1 MAVPALMIPIAVDR
15 SWMGN
20 HSATARVAAGKP
32 PPSPMPSS
40 RRLTASIPT
49 LVASPWLAQ
58 ASDQNTMMARRPA
71 RVPTTSISLPPP
83 AYITA

>member
-1 MAVPALMIPIAVDR
+1 M
-15 SWMGN
+15 
-20 HSATARVAAGKP
+20 
-32 PPSPMPSS
+32 
-40 RRLTASIPT
+40 PT

-58 ASDQNTMMARRPA
+58 ASDQNTMIARSPA